1 MSLVTLE
8 GFTKR
13 FGGLVAV
20 DRVDLTIEQ
29 GEIVGLIGPNGAGK
43 STLFSMIAGDQR
55 PTSGRMT
62 FVGRDVTG
70 WAPHRAARAGV
81 GRTFQLMRG
90 FPTMTVRE
98 NVRAA
103 AHLRHRSRAAASRAA
118 DAVID
123 ELALD
128 DVADRLASTLTAASR
143 KQLEVARALATEPKL
158 LLLDEVLSGLTPTES
173 RQSVE
178 TILGLH
184 RRGLT
189 IVMVEHVLEVIMG
202 LCERVVVL
210 HQGAKL
216 SEGTPAQV
224 VADPAVVEAY
234 LGSGRFASARGGEAG
249 TVSDTTVGT
258 AANVTEGA
266 R

>member
-1 MSLVTLE
+1 MTALLTGEAL
-8 GFTKR
+8 TKR

-20 DRVDLTIEQ
+20 DAVDLTVGE

-43 STLFSMIAGDQR
+43 STLFSLVAGDQR

-62 FVGRDVTG
+62 FAGREVTG
-70 WAPHRAARAGV
+70 WAPHQAARAGV

-118 DAVID
+118 DAVVE
-123 ELALD
+123 ELGLD
-128 DVADRLASTLTAASR
+128 GVADRLASTLTAASR
-143 KQLEVARALATEPKL
+143 KQLEVARALATEPRL

-178 TILGLH
+178 TVRGLH

-210 HQGAKL
+210 HNGGKL
-216 SEGTPAQV
+216 SEGTPAEV

-234 LGSGRFASARGGEAG
+234 LGSGRLAVRGGTGPRPAPE
-249 TVSDTTVGT
+249 
-258 AANVTEGA
+258 EG

>member
-1 MSLVTLE
+1 MSLVSVS
-8 GFTKR
+8 GMTKK

-20 DRVDLTIEQ
+20 NDVDLSVEE

-43 STLFSMIAGDQR
+43 STLFSMVAGDQR

-62 FVGRDVTG
+62 FLDREVTG
-70 WAPHRAARAGV
+70 WAPHVAARSGV

-103 AHLRHRSRAAASRAA
+103 AHLRHRSRASAARAA
-118 DAVID
+118 DSVID
-123 ELALD
+123 ELGLQ
-128 DVADRLASTLTAASR
+128 DVADRLAATLTAASR
-143 KQLEVARALATEPKL
+143 KQLEVARALATEPRL

-178 TILGLH
+178 TIRGLQ

-189 IVMVEHVLEVIMG
+189 IIMVEHVLEVIMG

-210 HQGAKL
+210 HHGSKL
-216 SEGTPAQV
+216 SEGTPAEV
-224 VADPAVVEAY
+224 VADPAVIEAY
-234 LGSGRFASARGGEAG
+234 LGSGRRKTPTSEPQSGREAK
-249 TVSDTTVGT
+249 
-258 AANVTEGA
+258 
-266 R
+266 

>member
-1 MSLVTLE
+1 MSLLEVE

-20 DRVDLTIEQ
+20 DSVDLTVGQ

-55 PTSGRMT
+55 PTSGRMV
-62 FVGRDVTG
+62 FAGRDVTG
-70 WAPHRAARAGV
+70 WPPHRAAAAGV

-103 AHLRHRSRAAASRAA
+103 AHLRHRSRSAASQAA
-118 DAVID
+118 DAVIG
-123 ELALD
+123 ELGLD

-143 KQLEVARALATEPKL
+143 KQLEVARALATEPRI

-173 RQSVE
+173 RRSVE

-216 SEGTPAQV
+216 SEGPPSAV
-224 VADPAVVEAY
+224 VSDPAVVEAY
-234 LGSGRFASARGGEAG
+234 LGSGRFAAEDSGTSGGGPSSGASNSTVGARGE
-249 TVSDTTVGT
+249 
-258 AANVTEGA
+258 
-266 R
+266 

>member
-1 MSLVTLE
+1 MSLVSVSGL
-8 GFTKR
+8 TKK

-20 DRVDLTIEQ
+20 NDVDLSVDE

-55 PTSGRMT
+55 PTSGQMR
-62 FVGRDVTG
+62 FVDQEVTG
-70 WAPHRAARAGV
+70 WAPHIAARAGV

-103 AHLRHRSRAAASRAA
+103 AHLRHRSRAAADRAA
-118 DAVID
+118 DAVIE
-123 ELALD
+123 ELDLQ
-128 DVADRLASTLTAASR
+128 DVADRLAATLTAASR
-143 KQLEVARALATEPKL
+143 KQLEVARALATEPRL

-173 RQSVE
+173 RRSVE
-178 TILGLH
+178 TIRGLQ

-202 LCERVVVL
+202 LCGRVVVL
-210 HQGAKL
+210 HHGSKL
-216 SEGTPAQV
+216 SEGTPAEV
-224 VADPAVVEAY
+224 VADPAVIEAY
-234 LGSGRFASARGGEAG
+234 LGSGRRKATADGQKSAREA
-249 TVSDTTVGT
+249 
-258 AANVTEGA
+258 E
-266 R
+266 

>member
-1 MSLVTLE
+1 M
-8 GFTKR
+8 TKK

-20 DRVDLTIEQ
+20 NDVDLSVEE

-43 STLFSMIAGDQR
+43 STLFSMVAGDQR

-62 FVGRDVTG
+62 FLDREVTG
-70 WAPHRAARAGV
+70 WAPHVAARSGV

-103 AHLRHRSRAAASRAA
+103 AHLRHRSRASAARAA
-118 DAVID
+118 DSVID
-123 ELALD
+123 ELGLQ
-128 DVADRLASTLTAASR
+128 DVADRLAATLTAASR
-143 KQLEVARALATEPKL
+143 KQLEVARALATEPRL

-178 TILGLH
+178 TIRGLQ

-189 IVMVEHVLEVIMG
+189 IIMVEHVLEVIMG

-210 HQGAKL
+210 HHGSKL
-216 SEGTPAQV
+216 SEGTPAEV
-224 VADPAVVEAY
+224 VADPAVIEAY
-234 LGSGRFASARGGEAG
+234 LGSGRRKTPTSEPQSGREAK
-249 TVSDTTVGT
+249 
-258 AANVTEGA
+258 
-266 R
+266 

>member
-1 MSLVTLE
+1 VSLLTAE
-8 GFTKR
+8 GLTKR

-20 DRVDLTIEQ
+20 DAVDLTISP

-55 PTSGRMT
+55 PTSGRLS
-62 FVGRDVTG
+62 FAGRDVTG
-70 WAPHRAARAGV
+70 WPPHRAAHAGV

-103 AHLRHRSRAAASRAA
+103 SHLRHRSRAAASRAA
-118 DAVID
+118 DAVIED
-123 ELALD
+123 LD
-128 DVADRLASTLTAASR
+128 LHDVADRLSSTLTAAMR
-143 KQLEVARALATEPKL
+143 KRLEVARALATQPRL

-178 TILGLH
+178 MILRLH
-184 RRGLT
+184 QRGLT

-210 HQGAKL
+210 RQGAKL
-216 SEGTPAQV
+216 SEGTPAEV

-234 LGSGRFASARGGEAG
+234 LGSGRFAAGGLAG
-249 TVSDTTVGT
+249 DGAVSGGT
-258 AANVTEGA
+258 AEGM